1 MHQIMESINLY
12 ITYAPLAAFIMLIL
26 AGFNLPF
33 SEDLIIITS
42 ALLAR
47 TNNQILLNLYIA
59 LLAGVIISD
68 HMAYWI
74 GNRIGH
80 GLRKKYLGKFLTPAR
95 LDTLHRYVKK
105 YGIFSFIV
113 CRFIPFGV
121 RNTLFI
127 SAGIMRMRYALFTLF
142 DTIAALISVTTL
154 YFLIYHIGA
163 AIERPFYIIG
173 IILFILLLILITMG
187 SLKLYRI
194 WKHSRHSQKPFSD
207 TTCSNDTHSKTSGTL
222 L

>member
-26 AGFNLPF
+26 AGLNLPF

-47 TNNQILLNLYIA
+47 TNNEILLNLYIA
-59 LLAGVIISD
+59 LLADAIISD

-80 GLRKKYLGKFLTPAR
+80 GLRKKNLDKFLTPAR
-95 LDTLHRYVKK
+95 LDTVHHYVKK

-154 YFLIYHIGA
+154 YFLFYHLGS
-163 AIERPFYIIG
+163 AIERPFHIIG
-173 IILFILLLILITMG
+173 IILFILLLTLITMG
-187 SLKLYRI
+187 GLKLYRL
-194 WKHSRHSQKPFSD
+194 WKHSLHSQKPSTNTKF
-207 TTCSNDTHSKTSGTL
+207 SNDTQAKTSDTSL
-222 L
+222 